1 MHKRNQT
8 SILEPRLPTDS
19 PNFSLNQP
27 VGSQAMSTR
36 VNKALVDKMVQK
48 YFSYVNRLPSKSKR
62 EHANQDS
69 PSSSAE
75 ELSFSELSEGPVLMP
90 LQSHVKVSAMEH
102 CAKSQTCAQ
111 GPASYSKLPSKKI
124 DAKKIVSYKQ
134 KKEKLNLHKV
144 IHRPVLSGI
153 PFEPT
158 SANFLKEMIKH
169 GLDKEISSIDCR
181 KVWLTTSPRNNQ
193 LKGVPSTSESGS
205 TQVTNNSRTDT
216 ATSKNKGKH
225 FVFPYQRR
233 NRSCSPEKIELS
245 ISGLAK
251 TPSALNVPPPR
262 PGPVIAKNF
271 LFGAQVKASHS
282 GRSKEGMQVLR
293 AISKS
298 QERAGEKQ
306 CIIEDLDEEMMVS
319 EVAEKAEQVAAKEV
333 EKVERVERPK
343 VIKAQGRGRHRRVTS
358 QVMDKQTLQKLLM
371 ENKENLGF

>member
-8 SILEPRLPTDS
+8 SILEPKLPAGS

-27 VGSQAMSTR
+27 VGSQAMSTK

-48 YFSYVNRLPSKSKR
+48 YFSYVNRLPKKSKR
-62 EHANQDS
+62 GHTNQDS

-102 CAKSQTCAQ
+102 CAKNQICTQA
-111 GPASYSKLPSKKI
+111 PASYSKLPSKKI

-144 IHRPVLSGI
+144 IHKPALSGI
-153 PFEPT
+153 PFEPIST
-158 SANFLKEMIKH
+158 NFLKEMIKH
-169 GLDKEISSIDCR
+169 GLDKEISSINCR
-181 KVWLTTSPRNNQ
+181 KVWLTNSPRNDQ
-193 LKGVPSTSESGS
+193 LKDIPSTSESGS
-205 TQVTNNSRTDT
+205 TQITNNSHTDIS
-216 ATSKNKGKH
+216 TSKNKGKY
-225 FVFPYQRR
+225 FIFPYQRR

-251 TPSALNVPPPR
+251 TPSALNVPPPK
-262 PGPVIAKNF
+262 PGPIIAKNF

-282 GRSKEGMQVLR
+282 SRSKEGMQVLR

-306 CIIEDLDEEMMVS
+306 CIIEDLDEEMMVN
-319 EVAEKAEQVAAKEV
+319 EVV
-333 EKVERVERPK
+333 EKVEQVAIKEVERMEMPK